1 MILDEILDEEEE
13 IAAEREAE
21 AARLG
26 AQILG
31 LPIRELPTLRE
42 PVCVTPSTSLWQ
54 AIERMNELSV
64 GCVLVEDGGR
74 LCGIFTE
81 RDVLTKV
88 VGQDLDLER
97 TCIADFMTREPEV
110 LSPDDRVSFALNK
123 MSVGG
128 FRHVPLVDEQGR
140 PAGVVSMRN
149 IVDYMVELFRTE
161 ILNLPPSPR
170 QLLRSRE
177 GA

>member
-1 MILDEILDEEEE
+1 MLDEILDEEEE
-13 IAAEREAE
+13 IIAEREAE

-42 PVCVTPSTSLWQ
+42 PVCVGPEVSLRR
-54 AIERMNELSV
+54 AIELMNESRV
-64 GCVLVEDGGR
+64 GCVLVQKEGR

-88 VGQDLDLER
+88 VGRNIDLDR
-97 TCIADFMTREPEV
+97 TAIAEFMTAEPEV
-110 LSPDDRVSFALNK
+110 LLPDDRVSYALNK
-123 MSVGG
+123 MTVGG
-128 FRHVPLVDEQGR
+128 FRHVPLVDEHGR

-161 ILNLPPSPR
+161 VLNLPPSPR
-170 QLLRSRE
+170 QLVSARE

>member
-1 MILDEILDEEEE
+1 MLEEIFAEEEE

-31 LPIRELPTLRE
+31 LPIRELSTLRP
-42 PVCVTPSTSLWQ
+42 PVCVGRAVSVRS
-54 AIERMNELSV
+54 AIDRMNESGV
-64 GCVLVEDGGR
+64 GCVLVEDNGR

-88 VGQDLDLER
+88 VGQPVDLDREPVER
-97 TCIADFMTREPEV
+97 FMTPDPEC
-110 LSPDDRVSFALNK
+110 LSPDDRVSYALNK
-123 MSVGG
+123 MAVGG
-128 FRHVPLVDEQGR
+128 FRHIPLVDDEGR

-161 ILNLPPSPR
+161 VLNLPPLPR
-170 QLLRSRE
+170 QVSRARE